1 MIEKDRLYPLLFE
14 PVYAPRMWG
23 GTMLSDILGRP
34 LESVEETIGESWEIS
49 DRDDAQ
55 STVTNGELTGTNL
68 RELIE
73 FYGKDLVGRKFRK
86 GERFPL
92 LVKIIDAGKRLSLQ
106 VHPDEGACAKLENAE
121 PKTEM
126 WYIIAA
132 ARGAK
137 IMAGLK
143 ASATKMRFLNTM
155 NSSDVEDCL
164 QIFDS
169 APGDAFFIKAG
180 RVHAIGA
187 GNLLLE
193 IQQNSDTTYRVSDWG
208 RVDESGKSRELH
220 VEKAL
225 QCIDFMDRTPPIIR
239 GVCDNV
245 EHNRKFP
252 IINKCPFF
260 QVSDLRLVEK
270 WQDNTESTSS
280 FHLITAINN
289 PVTVGRDDLVTRV
302 EKGATCLIPA
312 CFGRYMISLESG
324 ETTVVKTTL

>member
-1 MIEKDRLYPLLFE
+1 MIEKDRLYPLMFE

-23 GTMLSDILGRP
+23 GTMMSGILGRP
-34 LESVEETIGESWEIS
+34 LEDVKEIIGESWEIS

-55 STVTNGELTGTNL
+55 STVMNGELAGTNI
-68 RELIE
+68 RELVE
-73 FYGKDLVGRKFRK
+73 FYGKDLIGRDFK
-86 GERFPL
+86 GGKFPL

-106 VHPDEGACAKLENAE
+106 VHPDEGACQKLGGDAE

-132 ARGAK
+132 SKGAK
-137 IMAGLK
+137 IMAGLR
-143 ASATKMRFLNTM
+143 ANATKMRFLSTM
-155 NSSDVEDCL
+155 NSSQVEECL
-164 QIFDS
+164 QTFDS
-169 APGDAFFIKAG
+169 VPGDAFFIKAG

-208 RVDESGKSRELH
+208 RVDSNGQSRELH
-220 VEKAL
+220 VDKAL

-239 GVCDNV
+239 GVSDNV

-260 QVSDLRLVEK
+260 QVSDLRLAEK

-280 FHLITAINN
+280 FHLITAIDN
-289 PVTVGRDDLVTRV
+289 PVTVGRENLFTKV

-312 CFGRYMISLESG
+312 CFGRYTINIEHG
-324 ETTVVKTTL
+324 KTTVVKTTL